1 MLTINVQVVEDC
13 NIWLTIYGVQKHVIS
28 CAWLRDVKISII
40 AMELT
45 KLSSSLET
53 YHRAFE
59 LVQTKSNINEVIRDY
74 CIRATAGFV
83 EQLRLFPRNQV
94 LNVLSIG
101 SGDGKHDIGI
111 LKTLARGL
119 LTSLDGQS
127 SKPSIQAWIVEPSSL
142 IADFMQ
148 SVSSLPEEL
157 SSHVNV
163 SFQWHKMTFQEFSR
177 ASLERNTSNDTFHFI
192 HFVCSLYYAEAEE
205 SLTQCFKKLERGGA
219 ILCVIAGE
227 ESLFAKLSKR
237 DDVPISNIYTGKE
250 IIAIARRNNWR
261 YEEIPTVNYE
271 MDISDLFD
279 ENSPTGN
286 LMLDFLTHTVNF
298 MQTADRA
305 LFTEIMDLIRQSSIT
320 DEKGKTRLKFETA
333 AVFIYK

>member
-1 MLTINVQVVEDC
+1 
-13 NIWLTIYGVQKHVIS
+13 VIS
-28 CAWLRDVKISII
+28 CAWLRDVKIPIV
-40 AMELT
+40 AMKAT

-53 YHRAFE
+53 YRRAFQ
-59 LVQTKSNINEVIRDY
+59 LVQTKSNLNEVIRDY

-101 SGDGKHDIGI
+101 SGDGKHDIEI

-119 LTSLDGQS
+119 TSLEGQS
-127 SKPSIQAWIVEPSSL
+127 SKPSIQACIVEPSSL

-157 SSHVNV
+157 SSHANV

-177 ASLERNTSNDTFHFI
+177 ASLERNNDTFHFI

-205 SLTQCFKKLERGGA
+205 SLTQCFNKLERGGA

-250 IIAIARRNNWR
+250 IIAIARRNNWG

-271 MDISDLFD
+271 MDISGLFD
-279 ENSPTGN
+279 ENSQTGN

-298 MQTADRA
+298 RQTADPA
-305 LFTEIMDLIRQSSIT
+305 LFNEIMDLIRQSSIT
-320 DEKGKTRLKFETA
+320 DEKGKTLLKFETA
-333 AVFIYK
+333 AVFIYQ

>member
-1 MLTINVQVVEDC
+1 M
-13 NIWLTIYGVQKHVIS
+13 K
-28 CAWLRDVKISII
+28 A
-40 AMELT
+40 T

-53 YHRAFE
+53 YHHAFQ
-59 LVQTKSNINEVIRDY
+59 LVQAKSNLIEVVRDY

-83 EQLRLFPRNQV
+83 EQLRFFPRNQV

-101 SGDGKHDIGI
+101 SGDGKHDIEI
-111 LKTLARGL
+111 LKTLARG

-127 SKPSIQAWIVEPSSL
+127 SKPSIQACIVEPSSL

-157 SSHVNV
+157 SNHANV

-177 ASLERNTSNDTFHFI
+177 ASLERNNDTFHFI
-192 HFVCSLYYAEAEE
+192 HFVCSLYYTEAEE
-205 SLTQCFKKLERGGA
+205 SLTQCFNKLERGGA

-261 YEEIPTVNYE
+261 YEEMPTVNYE
-271 MDISDLFD
+271 MDISGFFD
-279 ENSPTGN
+279 ENSPTAN

-298 MQTADRA
+298 MQTADPA
-305 LFTEIMDLIRQSSIT
+305 LFNEIMDLIRQSSIP
-320 DEKGKTRLKFETA
+320 DEKGKTLLRYEIA
-333 AVFIYK
+333 AVFIYH

>member
-1 MLTINVQVVEDC
+1 M
-13 NIWLTIYGVQKHVIS
+13 
-28 CAWLRDVKISII
+28 
-40 AMELT
+40 AMNLT

-53 YHRAFE
+53 YHRAFQ
-59 LVQTKSNINEVIRDY
+59 LVQTKSNLIEVVRDY
-74 CIRATAGFV
+74 CIRATADFV
-83 EQLRLFPRNQV
+83 EQLRFFPRNQV

-101 SGDGKHDIGI
+101 SGDGKHDIEI
-111 LKTLARGL
+111 LKTLARG

-127 SKPSIQAWIVEPSSL
+127 SKPSIQACIVEPSAL

-157 SSHVNV
+157 SSLANV

-177 ASLERNTSNDTFHFI
+177 SSLERNNDTFHFI
-192 HFVCSLYYAEAEE
+192 HFVCSLYYTEAEE
-205 SLTQCFKKLERGGA
+205 SLTQCFNKLERGGA

-227 ESLFAKLSKR
+227 ESLFAKFSKR

-250 IIAIARRNNWR
+250 IIAIAQRNNWR

-320 DEKGKTRLKFETA
+320 DEKGKTLLKFETA
-333 AVFIYK
+333 SVFIYK

>member
-1 MLTINVQVVEDC
+1 M
-13 NIWLTIYGVQKHVIS
+13 K
-28 CAWLRDVKISII
+28 
-40 AMELT
+40 LT

-53 YHRAFE
+53 YHRAFQ

-74 CIRATAGFV
+74 CIRATSGFV

-101 SGDGKHDIGI
+101 SGNGKHDIEI
-111 LKTLARGL
+111 LKTLARG

-127 SKPSIQAWIVEPSSL
+127 SKPSIQACIVEPSSL

-163 SFQWHKMTFQEFSR
+163 SFQWHKVTFQEFSR
-177 ASLERNTSNDTFHFI
+177 ASLEHNNGTFHFI

-205 SLTQCFKKLERGGA
+205 SLTLCFNKLERGGA

-271 MDISDLFD
+271 MEVSGLFD

-298 MQTADRA
+298 RLTADRA
-305 LFTEIMDLIRQSSIT
+305 LFSEIMDLIRQSSIT
-320 DEKGKTRLKFETA
+320 NEKGKTLLKFETA

>member
-1 MLTINVQVVEDC
+1 MLTVNVQVVEDC

-101 SGDGKHDIGI
+101 SGDGKHDIEI
-111 LKTLARGL
+111 LKTLARG

>member
-1 MLTINVQVVEDC
+1 M
-13 NIWLTIYGVQKHVIS
+13 K
-28 CAWLRDVKISII
+28 A
-40 AMELT
+40 T

-53 YHRAFE
+53 YHCAFQ
-59 LVQTKSNINEVIRDY
+59 LVQAKSNLIEVVRDY

-83 EQLRLFPRNQV
+83 EQLRFFPRNQV

-101 SGDGKHDIGI
+101 SGDGKHDIEI
-111 LKTLARGL
+111 LKTLARG

-127 SKPSIQAWIVEPSSL
+127 SKPSIQACIVEPSSL

-157 SSHVNV
+157 SNHANV

-192 HFVCSLYYAEAEE
+192 HFVCSLYYTEAEE
-205 SLTQCFKKLERGGA
+205 SLTQCFNKLERGGA
-219 ILCVIAGE
+219 ILCVISGE
-227 ESLFAKLSKR
+227 ESICAKLSKR

-250 IIAIARRNNWR
+250 IIAIAQRNNWR
-261 YEEIPTVNYE
+261 YEEIPTVKYE

-279 ENSPTGN
+279 ENSQTGD
-286 LMLDFLTHTVNF
+286 LMLDFLTHTVNYRK
-298 MQTADRA
+298 TTDPV
-305 LFTEIMDLIRQSSIT
+305 LFNEFMDLIRQSSIT
-320 DEKGKTRLKFETA
+320 DEKGKTFLGSEIA
-333 AVFIYK
+333 AVLIYQ

>member
-1 MLTINVQVVEDC
+1 M
-13 NIWLTIYGVQKHVIS
+13 
-28 CAWLRDVKISII
+28 
-40 AMELT
+40 AMKLT

-53 YHRAFE
+53 YHRAFQ
-59 LVQTKSNINEVIRDY
+59 LVQTKSNLNEVIRDY

-83 EQLRLFPRNQV
+83 EQLRFFPRNQV

-101 SGDGKHDIGI
+101 SGDGKHDIEI
-111 LKTLARGL
+111 LKTLARG

-127 SKPSIQAWIVEPSSL
+127 SKPSIQAWIVEPSCL

-157 SSHVNV
+157 SNRANV
-163 SFQWHKMTFQEFSR
+163 SFQWNKMTFQEFSG
-177 ASLERNTSNDTFHFI
+177 ASLERNNDTFHFI

-271 MDISDLFD
+271 MDISGLFD

-298 MQTADRA
+298 RLTADRA
-305 LFTEIMDLIRQSSIT
+305 LFSEIMDLIRQSSIT
-320 DEKGKTRLKFETA
+320 DEKGKTLLKFETA